1 MRNLK
6 LILQYDGFLF
16 HGFQIQPVARTVQG
30 ELQKM
35 LSNIT
40 GENIKVQ
47 GCSRTDAG
55 VHAYRY
61 CCNFHTEFRIP
72 ADRLPLVMNNNRYA
86 PDIRVLSCEN
96 VGEDFNA
103 RFDTKYKTY
112 RYLIDMSEEPDIF
125 LRNYRWQ
132 IRKTL
137 DIDAMNEAAK
147 HIVGEHDFASFMT
160 SGTDVTS
167 TVRNVFSLNINRIGN
182 DMAELLITADGY
194 LYNMVRIITGTLA
207 SVGDGTIGAGD
218 VEGIVAACDRA
229 KAGPT
234 APPQGLYLYDVVY

>member
-61 CCNFHTEFRIP
+61 CCNFYTEFRIP

-86 PDIRVLSCEN
+86 PDIRVISCED

-112 RYLIDMSEEPDIF
+112 RYLIDMS
-125 LRNYRWQ
+125 
-132 IRKTL
+132 
-137 DIDAMNEAAK
+137 
-147 HIVGEHDFASFMT
+147 
-160 SGTDVTS
+160 
-167 TVRNVFSLNINRIGN
+167 
-182 DMAELLITADGY
+182 
-194 LYNMVRIITGTLA
+194 
-207 SVGDGTIGAGD
+207 
-218 VEGIVAACDRA
+218 
-229 KAGPT
+229 
-234 APPQGLYLYDVVY
+234 